1 MNMKWTGAPG
11 CAGPNF
17 PTLAR
22 SPLGFLRNL
31 FGGGSAAVST
41 PGEGGARFARR
52 STGFQ
57 HFTRAILRPD
67 GQTVLD
73 LGPTSSSN
81 LQFITGLGHKAYND
95 DVLIAANDSRLVIPG
110 AEEGSK
116 TVDVDR
122 FLAEELKYAPESFDA
137 VLMWDVCDY
146 LPEPLVKPVV
156 ERIRQITKPRGALLA
171 FFHTRDAGVEAP
183 YYRYHIQNEE
193 MLELREGPRFQLQ
206 RVFQN
211 RHVENL
217 FRDYTSI
224 KFFLGKQNIREVLL
238 VR

>member
-1 MNMKWTGAPG
+1 MAGPRG
-11 CAGPNF
+11 CAGSNF

-22 SPLGFLRNL
+22 SPLGFLRKL
-31 FGGGSAAVST
+31 FGGGSAPVSL
-41 PGEGGARFARR
+41 PGGGGVRIPRR

-73 LGPTSSSN
+73 LGPTSSNN

-95 DVLIAANDSRLVIPG
+95 DVLMAANASRFRIPG
-110 AEEGSK
+110 AEAGST
-116 TVDVDR
+116 TVDVER
-122 FLAEELKYAPESFDA
+122 FLAEELMYEPESFDA

-156 ERIRQITKPRGALLA
+156 ERIRRITKPRGALLA
-171 FFHTRDAGVEAP
+171 FFHTRDAGAEAP
-183 YYRYHIQNEE
+183 YYRYHIQNAE
-193 MLELREGPRFQLQ
+193 MLELQQGPHFQLQ

-224 KFFLGKQNIREVLL
+224 KFFLGKDNIREILL

>member
-1 MNMKWTGAPG
+1 M
-11 CAGPNF
+11 
-17 PTLAR
+17 
-22 SPLGFLRNL
+22 
-31 FGGGSAAVST
+31 
-41 PGEGGARFARR
+41 
-52 STGFQ
+52 GFQ
-57 HFTRAILRPD
+57 HFTHAILRPD

-95 DVLIAANDSRLVIPG
+95 DVLAAANDSRFLVEG
-110 AEEGSK
+110 AEPGTKSL
-116 TVDVDR
+116 DVAR
-122 FLAEELKYAPESFDA
+122 FLAEELTYEPESFDA

-156 ERIRQITKPRGALLA
+156 ERIYRITKPRGALLA
-171 FFHTRDAGVEAP
+171 FFHTRDAGAEAP
-183 YYRYHIQNEE
+183 YYRYHIQNETT
-193 MLELREGPRFQLQ
+193 LELREGPHFQLQ

-211 RHVENL
+211 RHIENL
-217 FRDYTSI
+217 FREYTSI

>member
-1 MNMKWTGAPG
+1 MS
-11 CAGPNF
+11 F
-17 PTLAR
+17 
-22 SPLGFLRNL
+22 FRNI
-31 FGGGSAAVST
+31 FGGGGTAAKPS
-41 PGEGGARFARR
+41 GGGGVRIPRR

-57 HFTRAILRPD
+57 QFTRAILRPD

-81 LQFITGLGHKAYND
+81 LHFLTGLGHKAYND
-95 DVLIAANDSRLVIPG
+95 DVLKTANSGLFVKAG
-110 AEEGSK
+110 AEPGTT

-122 FLAEELKYAPESFDA
+122 FMKEELSYAPEFFDA

-156 ERIRQITKPRGALLA
+156 ERIRRITKPRGALLA
-171 FFHTRDAGVEAP
+171 FFHTRDAGP
-183 YYRYHIQNEE
+183 QSSYCRYHIQNEE
-193 MLELREGPRFQLQ
+193 TLELQPGPDFKLQ

-217 FRDYTSI
+217 FRDYNSI
-224 KFFLGKQNIREVLL
+224 KFFLGKQDIREVLL

>member
-1 MNMKWTGAPG
+1 MRTGPPG
-11 CAGPNF
+11 CAGSFF

-22 SPLGFLRNL
+22 SPLGFFRDL
-31 FGGGSAAVST
+31 FGGSAPVSS
-41 PGEGGARFARR
+41 PGEGGVRIPRR
-52 STGFQ
+52 STGFH

-95 DVLIAANDSRLVIPG
+95 DVLMAANASWLKVAG
-110 AEEGSK
+110 VEEGST

-122 FLAEELKYAPESFDA
+122 FLAEELKYEAESFDA

-171 FFHTRDAGVEAP
+171 FFHTRDAGTEAP
-183 YYRYHIQNEE
+183 YYRYHIQSEE
-193 MLELREGPRFQLQ
+193 MLELQAGPPFQLQ

-217 FRDYTSI
+217 FRDFTSI